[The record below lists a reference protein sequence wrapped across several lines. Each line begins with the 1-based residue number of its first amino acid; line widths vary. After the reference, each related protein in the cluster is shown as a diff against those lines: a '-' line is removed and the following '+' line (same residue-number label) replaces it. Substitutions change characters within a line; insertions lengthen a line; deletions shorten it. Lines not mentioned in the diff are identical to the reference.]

1 MASMN
6 RIILLGRLAD
16 NPDVKVSTEGTPFG
30 RFVLL
35 VDRPDRAA
43 KEMDPI
49 PVVAWRENAEALQS
63 FKKDDVALVEGRIS
77 VRSFD
82 KDGVRKWVTEV
93 DARSIRRLN
102 AGQLEAAVPVMAS
115 ASRIST
121 KDTGPASDDNFDF
134 SDGLRFPGD
143 SDAAV
148 LEAADD
154 IPF

>member
-1 MASMN
+1 MN
-6 RIILLGRLAD
+6 RIILLGRLTD
-16 NPDVKVSTEGTPFG
+16 DPDVKVTTEGTPFG
-30 RFVLL
+30 RFVLA
-35 VDRPDRAA
+35 VDRPDRAGA
-43 KEMDPI
+43 AREIDSI
-49 PVVAWRENAEALQS
+49 PVVAWREHADALRS
-63 FKKDDVALVEGRIS
+63 FKKEDVVLVEGRIS

-82 KDGVRKWVTEV
+82 KDGTRKWVTEV

-102 AGQLEAAVPVMAS
+102 AGQLEAAAPVMTS

>member
-1 MASMN
+1 MK
-6 RIILLGRLAD
+6 LAKKL
-16 NPDVKVSTEGTPFG
+16 N
-30 RFVLL
+30 L
-35 VDRPDRAA
+35 
-43 KEMDPI
+43 
-49 PVVAWRENAEALQS
+49 PVVIHSRESIGFILNIMQS
-63 FKKDDVALVEGRIS
+63 FKKDDLALVEGRIT